1 MFYIVKEE
9 MTTMPHQMKG
19 INKDIEIM
27 FRKNQMEIV
36 YLKSQKTEMKNSL
49 DGFNSRF
56 TLVEKNQ
63 PASGKTNSNYL
74 IRGTERKKSEEK

>member
-56 TLVEKNQ
+56 TLVEKKLASFRKNQ
-63 PASGKTNSNYL
+63 QQLFN
-74 IRGTERKKSEEK
+74 